1 MKEILIF
8 LILMFNPKIALTE
21 NNEYDYYSYSAT
33 STNTNLSDTT
43 ISCTIANQSAV
54 YINQSGITI
63 TNSNITKS
71 GNYSGKTDNSE
82 FYGVNAAILV
92 QGGGLTITGGS
103 VTDIAKVSNAI
114 VATNGGTITIS
125 GTTIKTTGDSSA
137 RGLHATYGGIIT
149 ASNVNISTTGGSCA
163 TLATD
168 RGEGTVTCTNCS
180 LSTGGSGSPLIYSTG
195 SIYVTNTTGIAS
207 KAQVVVVEGKNS
219 ATIKDSNLKCTGNG
233 NGRNDDC
240 GVLIYQSMSGDAA
253 TGTASFTCIN
263 SNLEILSTSSVYNS
277 TPFFYVTNTAANIS
291 LTNCTLTYVSEKF
304 LLADEG
310 DWGES
315 GSNGGTVNLTL
326 TNQKI
331 NGNIIVGSSSSL
343 TIELINSSINGTING
358 NKNASKLAIT
368 LDANSNITLTGNSYY
383 TSLTNSVSNNSNII
397 TGSYSWS
404 LYNESSNSSSSSSNS
419 SSSGSETPHDKPGGT
434 DQRGNNTN
442 IIYSSIV
449 STTIIKDFNET
460 SSGSENET
468 SVVLLGFSHFNK
480 NDNNNSF
487 SFNIYFVRL
496 LNSILSNFLTF
507 PITVTHNS
515 NLRFLQN
522 SEEINSTCLL
532 NGDATG
538 TKVQYNCFANATKSI
553 AKIQIIP
560 KFTFG
565 GKTANLAGITSLA
578 NNYLTNIQDVGDQFN
593 YLSSSDVYILDNS
606 VYNKHDAGFY
616 ITGIMSDRS
625 SNINNGDN
633 LDLNI
638 TLNNSGTINETVA
651 NCDVSNITGNN
662 YTLNCKQNENITSK
676 NLQVAYSQVDN
687 SNILLVNFAKQ
698 NQEEDEETT
707 SIRYDNKSS
716 GGLSAGAIV
725 AIVLVPI
732 VALAAVASIFVF
744 VNKNN
749 SALPI
754 ASDSTEKV

>member
-21 NNEYDYYSYSAT
+21 NNEYDYSSYSAE
-33 STNTNLSDTT
+33 SINTNLSDTT

-137 RGLHATYGGIIT
+137 RGLHATYDGIIT
-149 ASNVNISTTGGSCA
+149 ACNANISTTGGSCA

-195 SIYVTNTTGIAS
+195 SISVTNTTGTAS

-291 LTNCTLTYVSEKF
+291 LTNCTLTYGSEKF

-315 GSNGGTVNLTL
+315 GSNGGTVTLTL

-343 TIELINSSINGTING
+343 TIELINSSINGIING

-419 SSSGSETPHDKPGGT
+419 SSSGSGTPPDKPNGN

-442 IIYSSIV
+442 IIYSSII

-468 SVVLLGFSHFNK
+468 SVILLGFSHFNK

-507 PITVTHNS
+507 PITVTHTS

-532 NGDATG
+532 NGDSTG
-538 TKVQYNCFANATKSI
+538 TKVQYSCFVNATNSI
-553 AKIQIIP
+553 DKIQLIP

-578 NNYLTNIQDVGDQFN
+578 NNYLNNIQDVGDQFN

-616 ITGIMSDRS
+616 ITGIMSDTS
-625 SNINNGDN
+625 SIINNGDN

-638 TLNNSGTINETVA
+638 TLNNSDTINETVA

-662 YTLNCKQNENITSK
+662 YTLNCKQNEKISSK

-687 SNILLVNFAKQ
+687 SSILLVNFAKQ